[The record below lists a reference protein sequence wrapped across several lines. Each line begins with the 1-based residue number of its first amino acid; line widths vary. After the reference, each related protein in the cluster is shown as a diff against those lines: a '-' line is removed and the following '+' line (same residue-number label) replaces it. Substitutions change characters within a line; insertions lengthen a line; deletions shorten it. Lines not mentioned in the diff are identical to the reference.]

1 MPLYEKFGLDSQV
14 FTKERF
20 RNAQERIL
28 TSLNITPPHIDLV
41 SDYKS
46 GLIFDSSWLC
56 FCYYMIDEK
65 DRIEHYARP
74 MFDYALDYFFGE
86 WRDTTPRDGKI
97 GEEFLKRGELWIRY
111 FRESILWAGVLG
123 QWDKAKEIS
132 KYPDELCMEAD
143 FESKE
148 RKAWYIIKRLN
159 FLRKR
164 SR

>member
-1 MPLYEKFGLDSQV
+1 
-14 FTKERF
+14 
-20 RNAQERIL
+20 
-28 TSLNITPPHIDLV
+28 
-41 SDYKS
+41 
-46 GLIFDSSWLC
+46 
-56 FCYYMIDEK
+56 
-65 DRIEHYARP
+65 
-74 MFDYALDYFFGE
+74 
-86 WRDTTPRDGKI
+86 
-97 GEEFLKRGELWIRY
+97 
-111 FRESILWAGVLG
+111 LG